1 MDVWAG
7 DIELPNKR
15 TIKGRQADSFQ
26 EILLTDFVGI
36 ELVATHASEPIL
48 DHASLHFLACVDVAR
63 IPLYLAIAPPFEVYS
78 HSVATQDWFSALL
91 LSGHV
96 AGKDTELPWWHAS
109 AAQSPIGILVEV
121 RGATSNINS
130 PHVTELLFYA
140 TFTEPVQDETL
151 GPPSPTSSSPPS
163 NTLAIRALPISSD
176 LLQSHVSTTTTTP
189 PLSPSRPSASAK
201 PTPEDHAN
209 ADTTDAEFH
218 PPLHHPHLSSSGS
231 LIPVPPTSITNDR
244 KRQSV
249 SSLFDEAAER
259 RKRAR
264 RHGGQSVAAA
274 AAGGGGGG
282 GAVPPVLPNKRSA
295 SSSFSLQQQQELLDN
310 SSSRPSSA
318 DGGGGKGSGSR
329 LLSRSPSVSFSE
341 DVRAAAAQA
350 AAAATTVRRT
360 SSLLRV
366 TSVAAAAGE
375 EGEGKQQQ
383 QQQGVEARNKDVIS
397 RLVMAG
403 MRMYGLQQRRKTA
416 VRKASVAS
424 DNAAAAAA
432 AAQGQQGEG
441 AAMDGDAARDE
452 EYKLVYHQAYRGT
465 VFAMVSL
472 LSLFLLD

>member
-15 TIKGRQADSFQ
+15 TIQGKQADSFQ

-63 IPLYLAIAPPFEVYS
+63 IPLYLAVAPPLEVYS

-121 RGATSNINS
+121 RGAASNIIS
-130 PHVTELLFYA
+130 PVITELLFYA
-140 TFTEPVQDETL
+140 TSTEPVQDEAL

-163 NTLAIRALPISSD
+163 NNFAIHALPISSD
-176 LLQSHVSTTTTTP
+176 LLQNHVSTTTTTTS
-189 PLSPSRPSASAK
+189 PLSPSRPSASTK
-201 PTPEDHAN
+201 PTPEDAN
-209 ADTTDAEFH
+209 TTTDAEFH
-218 PPLHHPHLSSSGS
+218 PPLHSSGN
-231 LIPVPPTSITNDR
+231 LIPAPQPSITNDR

-264 RHGGQSVAAA
+264 RHGGESIAAA

-282 GAVPPVLPNKRSA
+282 GAVLPKRSA
-295 SSSFSLQQQQELLDN
+295 SSSFSLQQELLDN
-310 SSSRPSSA
+310 SRPSSA
-318 DGGGGKGSGSR
+318 DGSR
-329 LLSRSPSVSFSE
+329 PPLSRSPSVSFSE
-341 DVRAAAAQA
+341 DVRAAAQ
-350 AAAATTVRRT
+350 AAAATTMVRRT

-375 EGEGKQQQ
+375 EGEGK

-424 DNAAAAAA
+424 DNAAAV
-432 AAQGQQGEG
+432 AAQVQQGEG
-441 AAMDGDAARDE
+441 AGADGDAARDE

-472 LSLFLLD
+472 FLLH

>member
-15 TIKGRQADSFQ
+15 TIQ
-26 EILLTDFVGI
+26 GI

-63 IPLYLAIAPPFEVYS
+63 IPLYLAVAPPLEVYS

-121 RGATSNINS
+121 RGAASNTNS
-130 PHVTELLFYA
+130 PPITELLFYA
-140 TFTEPVQDETL
+140 TSTEPVQDEAL
-151 GPPSPTSSSPPS
+151 GPPSPTSSSSPPS

-176 LLQSHVSTTTTTP
+176 LLQNHVSSTTTP
-189 PLSPSRPSASAK
+189 PLSPSRPAK
-201 PTPEDHAN
+201 PTPEDHAD

-218 PPLHHPHLSSSGS
+218 PPLHPSGS
-231 LIPVPPTSITNDR
+231 LIPVPQPSITNDR

-264 RHGGQSVAAA
+264 RHGGESVAAA
-274 AAGGGGGG
+274 AAGGGGGAG
-282 GAVPPVLPNKRSA
+282 PPVLPNRRSA
-295 SSSFSLQQQQELLDN
+295 SSSFSLPQDLLD
-310 SSSRPSSA
+310 SRPSSA
-318 DGGGGKGSGSR
+318 DGGKGGGGVGSR
-329 LLSRSPSVSFSE
+329 PPLSRSSSVSLSE
-341 DVRAAAAQA
+341 DVRAAAA
-350 AAAATTVRRT
+350 ATTMVRRT

-375 EGEGKQQQ
+375 EGEGKQ
-383 QQQGVEARNKDVIS
+383 GIEARNKDVIS

-424 DNAAAAAA
+424 DNAAVAA
-432 AAQGQQGEG
+432 AAQGEG
-441 AAMDGDAARDE
+441 AAADGDATRDE

-472 LSLFLLD
+472 LSLFLWH